1 MAQRVIQDL
10 VMIALPAVNEGAFEI
25 DTTGNLASLQ
35 PYGATTATAS
45 AAAANPL
52 RWLGQFQLDNRW

>member
-1 MAQRVIQDL
+1 
-10 VMIALPAVNEGAFEI
+10 MIALPAVNEGAFEI